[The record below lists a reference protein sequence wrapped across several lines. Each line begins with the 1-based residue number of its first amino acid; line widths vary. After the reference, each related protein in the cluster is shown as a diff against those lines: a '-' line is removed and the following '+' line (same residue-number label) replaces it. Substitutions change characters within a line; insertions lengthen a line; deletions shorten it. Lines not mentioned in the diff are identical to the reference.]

1 MDPSTYHDLMIN
13 LATNSPFLAWMIY
26 SYTQTQKDL
35 KETREQSRADN
46 ERLRQEARV
55 EESEIRNR
63 FEKVIADLTQDRKQ
77 IVDGFATRIDG
88 VERGQKKLFA
98 ILEPMKEQILELKVK
113 DKLKESGI

>member
-1 MDPSTYHDLMIN
+1 MDASTYHDLLVN

-46 ERLRQEARV
+46 EKLRLEARA
-55 EESEIRNR
+55 EETEIRAR

-77 IVDGFATRIDG
+77 IVEGFATRIDG

-98 ILEPMKEQILELKVK
+98 ILEPMKEQIIELRVK
-113 DKLKESGI
+113 DKLAGNG